1 MLFKSI
7 YKNPNQ
13 FYSKNN
19 FFNDNVFYNKKLG
32 NS

>member
-19 FFNDNVFYNKKLG
+19 FFNGYVFYNNKL
-32 NS
+32 